1 MSGIFRHSFEP
12 STRDLGVRSSGSHE
26 AELFTGGGNDTVVPM
41 PGRQFPG
48 ILVQGG
54 SLYILRSDVA
64 EVVDA

>member
-1 MSGIFRHSFEP
+1 
-12 STRDLGVRSSGSHE
+12 
-26 AELFTGGGNDTVVPM
+26 M